1 MNRYQSVLVPTVLTV
16 VFSVPAL
23 AQDPVKVDPQHYKVI
38 VDNPSVRVLRV
49 SYPAGA
55 KSVMHSHPD
64 TVFISLAPS
73 KARFTAPDGK
83 FQDMDIA
90 AESALYI
97 PADTHN
103 SSNIGTTPIDG
114 ILVEFKGAAPGKA
127 MLPTTRPDMTMKLLA
142 EGPRAAAYRTTSTP
156 AFAEPVGTKHDFDVI
171 VIALGPAPLSLAI
184 EGQPAKTT
192 WTRGDVVFL
201 GRGMAHQAK
210 NTGGKPADT
219 VNILIK

>member
-1 MNRYQSVLVPTVLTV
+1 MNRGLTAVAAVLGLL
-16 VFSVPAL
+16 FSLPAF

-64 TVFISLAPS
+64 TMFISLAPS

-127 MLPTTRPDMTMKLLA
+127 VLPTTRPEITMKLLA
-142 EGPRAAAYRTTSTP
+142 EGPRAAAYLTTSTP
-156 AFAEPVGTKHDFDVI
+156 AFAEPVGTKHDFDII
-171 VIALGPAPLSLAI
+171 VIALGPAPLSLAV
-184 EGQPAKTT
+184 EGQPARTS
-192 WTRGDVVFL
+192 WTRGDTVFI
-201 GRGMAHQAK
+201 GRGVAHQAR
-210 NTGGKPADT
+210 NTGGKGGQT
-219 VNILIK
+219 VNVMIK